1 MLNRALQRVWAACA
15 AAGKPVGVHAT
26 DGAVARR
33 YRDAGYPVTTVVDAT
48 AITRDTAAQ
57 FSLARASAP
66 GRASNRTKRMVINS
80 KVAQLKIAQERAWA
94 AQGLL
99 Q

>member
-1 MLNRALQRVWAACA
+1 MAVNGVDGLYIGPGDLSLSLGCELDPDEPVLNRALQRVWAACA

-33 YRDAGYPVTTVVDAT
+33 YRDAGCTLITTAVDAT

-57 FSLARASAP
+57 FGLARA
-66 GRASNRTKRMVINS
+66 
-80 KVAQLKIAQERAWA
+80 
-94 AQGLL
+94 
-99 Q
+99 